1 MSDVVV
7 AWDAPL
13 EREVVVK
20 LLAEERCRDAVSR
33 RRFVREA
40 AAAARLAPHPYAL
53 GVLDSG
59 EWLGRPY
66 LVLEYLPGG
75 SVADRLA
82 VGPAPPRAL
91 ALRWLAQVA
100 DALDE
105 AHARGLV
112 HRDVKPANLLLDE
125 RDDIRVADFG
135 IAHDADETG
144 LTLTGEILGTAG
156 YLAPEQARGEP
167 ASAASD
173 RYALAVVAREL
184 LGPEPQP
191 PAAEGVLERGSDAD
205 PWRRYPTATEFVL
218 RLTDA
223 FESPPAPTRVEE
235 LPELDCRHPHRAR
248 RPLVRFV
255 ALVGV
260 LALMA
265 SSALG
270 ALAVQRYR
278 EVRPAAA
285 PIPVGTC
292 TLSPLDH
299 DANAVARGRGA
310 IEFCRDLARQLTSS
324 DLVWSF
330 RSGRRLLVPDGG
342 DLSRLGLVCDAV
354 VRGLS
359 VRVYDDGSRSLGGDL
374 CRGFARRGGQ
384 VTQLA
389 AF

>member
-1 MSDVVV
+1 
-7 AWDAPL
+7 
-13 EREVVVK
+13 
-20 LLAEERCRDAVSR
+20 
-33 RRFVREA
+33 
-40 AAAARLAPHPYAL
+40 
-53 GVLDSG
+53 
-59 EWLGRPY
+59 
-66 LVLEYLPGG
+66 
-75 SVADRLA
+75 
-82 VGPAPPRAL
+82 
-91 ALRWLAQVA
+91 
-100 DALDE
+100 
-105 AHARGLV
+105 
-112 HRDVKPANLLLDE
+112 
-125 RDDIRVADFG
+125 
-135 IAHDADETG
+135 
-144 LTLTGEILGTAG
+144 
-156 YLAPEQARGEP
+156 
-167 ASAASD
+167 
-173 RYALAVVAREL
+173 VAREL

>member
-20 LLAEERCRDAVSR
+20 LLAVERCRDAVSR

-59 EWLGRPY
+59 EWRGRPY

-91 ALRWLAQVA
+91 ALRWLAQAA

-135 IAHDADETG
+135 IAHDAEETG

-184 LGPEPQP
+184 LGDV
-191 PAAEGVLERGSDAD
+191 PARALATDPAE
-205 PWRRYPTATEFVL
+205 RYPTAAALVAALGADE
-218 RLTDA
+218 D
-223 FESPPAPTRVEE
+223 PTRV
-235 LPELDCRHPHRAR
+235 L
-248 RPLVRFV
+248 
-255 ALVGV
+255 
-260 LALMA
+260 
-265 SSALG
+265 
-270 ALAVQRYR
+270 
-278 EVRPAAA
+278 
-285 PIPVGTC
+285 
-292 TLSPLDH
+292 
-299 DANAVARGRGA
+299 VARGRAIARIPRTREAAPIGRPQPRRVRRSVSVLAVAVVAAAAAAGGA
-310 IEFCRDLARQLTSS
+310 FVAGRASATGATPAAATRTQLRQTCALSTVGHNANVVVSGVGALRFCRLQAHTLELQGVEWTYRAGKEL
-324 DLVWSF
+324 F
-330 RSGRRLLVPDGG
+330 VPDTGSG
-342 DLSRLGLVCDAV
+342 SLQRVCVLGRGSSRL
-354 VRGLS
+354 
-359 VRVYDDGSRSLGGDL
+359 RVYDSGAQTIGSDVCRWYAAGGWQE
-374 CRGFARRGGQ
+374 A
-384 VTQLA
+384 
-389 AF
+389 